1 MAPDPDL
8 AGGEQAEPPDDEV
21 DDPDVDEVDPTGP
34 YFRYKEVLG
43 SGAFKTVYLRSL
55 SSAVYALQRLRRGG
69 SHRGGMGQSLQ
80 HKHILKLYASWLD
93 KKKRTVNIVTE
104 LFTSGNL
111 RENVPYE
118 AQES

>member
-21 DDPDVDEVDPTGP
+21 DSTGR
-34 YFRYKEVLG
+34 YFR
-43 SGAFKTVYLRSL
+43 
-55 SSAVYALQRLRRGG
+55 LQRLRRGG
-69 SHRGGMGQSLQ
+69 SHRGGMCQSLQ

-111 RENVPYE
+111 RENVNM
-118 AQES
+118 A

>member
-1 MAPDPDL
+1 MVPDTDL
-8 AGGEQAEPPDDEV
+8 DGGEQAEPPDDEV
-21 DDPDVDEVDPTGP
+21 DDPDVDEVDPTGR
-34 YFRYKEVLG
+34 YFR
-43 SGAFKTVYLRSL
+43 
-55 SSAVYALQRLRRGG
+55 LQRLRRGG

>member
-43 SGAFKTVYLRSL
+43 SGAFKT
-55 SSAVYALQRLRRGG
+55 LQRLRRGG